1 MTIKECNSFRKPC
14 VYRLNFPNG
23 MSYIGKS
30 KDLSKRIGIYEKF
43 PNSSNKELSSAIKE
57 FGLGSVDIDILVEVK
72 ATDDVSLELCLS
84 ILEIRFI
91 RELNTIFPNGYNVSF
106 GGEVLGIPIE
116 HLTTDKDFVKS
127 YSTNAKVLL
136 VYDLRGDFVEEFP
149 SISRFAYEKGV
160 EEDSVRLFVGKMK
173 PYKEQ
178 WYLRE
183 KRYDYIPNH
192 IEVPYYE
199 VKERVKYKDVI
210 ETRVIE
216 KERVVFTYSPAL
228 KYDMNGDFCGE
239 YASKSEACRTFLN
252 NSNVGWAEY
261 RNGYILFKK
270 VDDNYPKKIE
280 PYYILQKKVLKD
292 YYVPA
297 DELENKEILDTFSDI
312 DNHKHALCVDGK
324 YTNIKHQFRIGQYT
338 LNGELVKTYDSIRD
352 ASHETGIRYSQIY
365 SCVKGTVRKA
375 SGFLWKKLDE

>member
-1 MTIKECNSFRKPC
+1 MNLKEAKKYFRPC
-14 VYRLNFPNG
+14 VYCLDFPNG
-23 MSYIGKS
+23 KNYVGKT
-30 KDLSKRIGIYEKF
+30 KDLGKRMQVYEKF
-43 PNSSNKELSSAIKE
+43 PDSSNKELSSAIRE
-57 FGLGSVDIDILVEVK
+57 YGWDNIDIRILVELKVSD
-72 ATDDVSLELCLS
+72 AISLELCLS
-84 ILEIRFI
+84 ILEIRYI
-91 RELNTIFPNGYNVSF
+91 REMNTIMPNGYNISL

-160 EEDSVRLFVGKMK
+160 EEDSVRPFVGKIK
-173 PYKEQ
+173 PFKEQ

-216 KERVVFTYSPAL
+216 KERVVFTYAPAL

-239 YASKSEACRTFLN
+239 YSNKSEACRTFLN

-270 VDDNYPKKIE
+270 IDDNYPKKIE
-280 PYYILQKKVLKD
+280 PYYILQKKILKD

-297 DELENKEILDTFSDI
+297 DELENKETLESFIDI
-312 DNHKHALCVDGK
+312 DNQKHALCIDGK
-324 YTNIKHQFRIGQYT
+324 YTNIKHQFRVGQYT

-365 SCVKGTVRKA
+365 ACVKGTVRKA

>member
-1 MTIKECNSFRKPC
+1 MNLKEAKKYFRPC
-14 VYRLNFPNG
+14 IYCLDFPNG
-23 MSYIGKS
+23 KSYVGKT
-30 KDLSKRIGIYEKF
+30 KDLGKRMQVYEKF
-43 PNSSNKELSSAIKE
+43 PDSSNKELSSAIRE
-57 FGLGSVDIDILVEVK
+57 YGWDNMDIRILVELKVS
-72 ATDDVSLELCLS
+72 DVVSLELCLS
-84 ILEIRFI
+84 ILEIRYI
-91 RELNTIFPNGYNVSF
+91 REMNTIMPNGYNISL

-116 HLTTDKDFVKS
+116 CLTTDKDFVKS

-149 SISRFAYEKGV
+149 SIARFAYEKGV

-216 KERVVFTYSPAL
+216 KERVVFTYAPAL

-239 YASKSEACRTFLN
+239 YSNKSEACRTFLN

-297 DELENKEILDTFSDI
+297 DELENKVILDTFSDI

-324 YTNIKHQFRIGQYT
+324 YTNIKHQFRVGQYT
-338 LNGELVKTYDSIRD
+338 LNGELVKSFDSIRD

-365 SCVKGTVRKA
+365 ACVKGTVRKA
-375 SGFLWKKLDE
+375 NGFLWKKLDE

>member
-1 MTIKECNSFRKPC
+1 MNLKEAKKCFRPC
-14 VYRLNFPNG
+14 VYCLDFPNG
-23 MSYIGKS
+23 KSYVGKT
-30 KDLSKRIGIYEKF
+30 KDLGKRMRVYEKF
-43 PNSSNKELSSAIKE
+43 ADSCNKELSFAISE
-57 FGLGSVDIDILVEVK
+57 YGWDNIDIRILVELKVSD
-72 ATDDVSLELCLS
+72 AVSLELCLS
-84 ILEIRFI
+84 ILEIRYI
-91 RELNTIFPNGYNVSF
+91 REMNTIMPNGYNISL

-116 HLTTDKDFVKS
+116 YLTTDKDFVKS

-136 VYDLRGDFVEEFP
+136 AYDLRGDFVEEFP

-160 EEDSVRLFVGKMK
+160 EEDGVRLFVGKMK
-173 PYKEQ
+173 PFKEQ

-216 KERVVFTYSPAL
+216 KERVVFTYAPAL

-239 YASKSEACRTFLN
+239 YSNKSEACRTFLN

-270 VDDNYPKKIE
+270 IDDNYPKKIE

-292 YYVPA
+292 YYVPIY
-297 DELENKEILDTFSDI
+297 ELEDKIILDTFTDI

-324 YTNIKHQFRIGQYT
+324 YTNIKHQFRVGQYT
-338 LNGELVKTYDSIRD
+338 LNGELVKTFDSIRD

-365 SCVKGTVRKA
+365 ACVKGTVKKA
-375 SGFLWKKLDE
+375 SGFLWKKLEE